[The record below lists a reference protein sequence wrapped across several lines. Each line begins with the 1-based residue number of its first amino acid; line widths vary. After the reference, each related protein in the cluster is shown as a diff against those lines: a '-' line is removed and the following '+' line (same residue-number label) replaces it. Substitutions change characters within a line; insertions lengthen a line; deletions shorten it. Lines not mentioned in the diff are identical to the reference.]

1 MPKNLLTPF
10 RRDLKNDLASGDG
23 DELERDKVSQVLG
36 TEGDTPIS
44 SGELPWRTAFGS
56 GIHLLRHRRNDEALA
71 EMARVYARD
80 AIHRWLPGR
89 EVTGVKIPFK
99 VVSTFDGEPMR
110 TVALESVDLNVALE
124 GSEFAQPN

>member
-1 MPKNLLTPF
+1 MLDSVARKLIVFLQ
-10 RRDLKNDLASGDG
+10 SGDAQAQLLG
-23 DELERDKVSQVLG
+23 SEAIGGKDCDKLLVTVGEVSLTLWVDTDGVVVQDSHTG
-36 TEGDTPIS
+36 EGPNGAPGKIV
-44 SGELPWRTAFGS
+44 
-56 GIHLLRHRRNDEALA
+56 
-71 EMARVYARD
+71 RVYD
-80 AIHRWLPGR
+80 DWR